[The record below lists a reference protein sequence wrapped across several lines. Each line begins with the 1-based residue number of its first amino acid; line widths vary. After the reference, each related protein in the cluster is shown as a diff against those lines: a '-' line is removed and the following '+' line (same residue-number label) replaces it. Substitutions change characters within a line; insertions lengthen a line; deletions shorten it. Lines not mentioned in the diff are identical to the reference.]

1 MPATQCATLRLLA
14 SWAAWGSSATQSLAM
29 SDTGER
35 RQARTSLLAR
45 RRLSSWLERA
55 IAAGQ
60 STRQSQT
67 FFLSFPSEGARAA
80 APRQQQRQA
89 RQALRQ
95 VEQGPS
101 TQPARSTRT
110 HARAHA
116 RAHARPAGAA
126 AVPEVRGATR
136 HAREGMQER
145 GGVGTQEGGGET
157 CTGHTAWG
165 AIHAKGRPGGGRR
178 HLRSART
185 CLCAASSKRPVKTF
199 CPA

>member
-1 MPATQCATLRLLA
+1 MPPPPSPLSAQFPRRHEVLRCLDTTR
-14 SWAAWGSSATQSLAM
+14 SSTS
-29 SDTGER
+29 
-35 RQARTSLLAR
+35 RQFQLAR
-45 RRLSSWLERA
+45 GALTLPGSCPRPTKQDLTHRA
-55 IAAGQ
+55 GPNP
-60 STRQSQT
+60 SY
-67 FFLSFPSEGARAA
+67 FLSFPSEGARAA

-165 AIHAKGRPGGGRR
+165 AIHAKGRPGGGGR